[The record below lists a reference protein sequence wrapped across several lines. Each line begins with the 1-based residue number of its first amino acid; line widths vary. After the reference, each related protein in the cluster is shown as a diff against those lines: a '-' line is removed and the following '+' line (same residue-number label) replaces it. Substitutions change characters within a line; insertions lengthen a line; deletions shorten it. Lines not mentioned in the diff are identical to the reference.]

1 MNMQDFDNIQKLWQS
16 GKDNDLPDAATIINQ
31 IRRFRKKLIRKN
43 VIGAVAL
50 CLTFLWVGFVGW
62 YFHFEKWTTRAGII
76 LTLVA
81 IILGVVFNSRLIQ
94 LLVRQGDTALD
105 NKKFLAQMVHFRNAQ
120 RVIRR
125 KGMLVYYILL
135 TIGLCLYM
143 WEFAERSF
151 FFAIIAYPLSLG
163 WIIFSWIYFNK
174 KVASKQEQRLSEQ
187 IDRLESVVHEM
198 EEK

>member
-1 MNMQDFDNIQKLWQS
+1 MNMQDFDNIQKLWHS
-16 GKDNDLPDAATIINQ
+16 GKDNDFPDADTIINQ
-31 IRRFRKKLIRKN
+31 IRRVRKKLIRRN

-76 LTLVA
+76 TTLVA
-81 IILGVVFNSRLIQ
+81 IIIGVVFNSRLIQ

-105 NKKFLAQMVHFRNAQ
+105 NKTFLAQMVHFRNAQ

-125 KGMLVYYILL
+125 KGILVYYILL

-143 WEFAERSF
+143 LDFAVRSF
-151 FFAIIAYPLSLG
+151 FLGIIAYTLTLG

-174 KVASKQEQRLSEQ
+174 RVAGKQEQRLSEQ
-187 IDRLESVVHEM
+187 IDRLKSTVHEI